1 MDKTSETT
9 DNFMTLPVFNARPEG
24 TAAVH
29 HDTAKKGFT
38 VVELMVV
45 IGIIGMLMGLLL
57 PAVQSA
63 REAGRRN
70 ACGNNIRQI
79 GLAVVDYGM
88 KKSRLPGWRN
98 AHPNNG
104 FPANSVTW
112 AIPILPQL
120 ERNDIYETY
129 RTGLGAPQQISLF
142 LCPSKGSRDAGDTVI
157 DYGANAGS
165 TMVTVFPGG
174 TQFNG
179 DGVFYDTLG
188 DVVNAPANYTKLTK
202 SLDTISEKDGTTTTL
217 LFAESPIGRD
227 YRGVP
232 SRAGGFEIP
241 QIPNP
246 SGLPSGP
253 GGSTDVPIFG
263 VLITGIPD
271 RPINPALAA
280 IKNERPGSLHPGG
293 AMVAF
298 CDGHTKF
305 VGNELANHVFIQL
318 MTSDMTWNGATNNY
332 TNATNGISA
341 QVNMTMKAAVLQ
353 ANALDPNVKNPYVLR
368 EADIP

>member
-1 MDKTSETT
+1 MDRVDKTFKST
-9 DNFMTLPVFNARPEG
+9 DNFMTLPVFNARPAG

-79 GLAVVDYGM
+79 ALALVDYGM

-98 AHPNNG
+98 AHPNG
-104 FPANSVTW
+104 VAANSVTW
-112 AIPILPQL
+112 AVPILPQL

-165 TMVTVFPGG
+165 TTVNVFPGG

-188 DVVNAPANYTKLTK
+188 DVIGAPPPAYTKLTK
-202 SLDTISEKDGTTTTL
+202 SLDTISEKDGTATTL
-217 LFAESPIGRD
+217 LVAESPISRNYGNSTIPLIPAA
-227 YRGVP
+227 GVN
-232 SRAGGFEIP
+232 GGL
-241 QIPNP
+241 Q
-246 SGLPSGP
+246 SGP
-253 GGSTDVPIFG
+253 LGESAVVPVFG
-263 VLITGIPD
+263 VLSAGIPGLGVAIPD
-271 RPINPALAA
+271 RPINPPLQSAA
-280 IKNERPGSLHPGG
+280 VNERPGSLHPGG

-305 VGNELANHVFIQL
+305 IGNELANHVFIQL
-318 MTSDMTWNGATNNY
+318 MTSDMKWDNVNLNY
-332 TNATNGISA
+332 VSSTPNGISPR
-341 QVNMTMKAAVLQ
+341 VNQLMKDAFA
-353 ANALDPNVKNPYVLR
+353 PPYVLN

>member
-9 DNFMTLPVFNARPEG
+9 DNFMELQVFNARPTG

-29 HDTAKKGFT
+29 HDTVKKGFT

-70 ACGNNIRQI
+70 ACSNNIRQI

-104 FPANSVTW
+104 LPANSVTW

-129 RTGLGAPQQISLF
+129 RTGAELPQQISLF

-165 TMVTVFPGG
+165 TAFAAFPNGNL
-174 TQFNG
+174 QFNG

-188 DVVNAPANYTKLTK
+188 TGNYSKLSK
-202 SLDTISEKDGTTTTL
+202 SLDTVSEKDGTTTTL
-217 LFAESPIGRD
+217 LIAESPIGRD

-232 SRAGGFEIP
+232 IPAGGFAIP

-253 GGSTDVPIFG
+253 GGSADVPIFG

-318 MTSDMTWNGATNNY
+318 MTSDMTWNGANY
-332 TNATNGISA
+332 VNASPNGISPRI
-341 QVNMTMKAAVLQ
+341 NNLMKDAFVPA
-353 ANALDPNVKNPYVLR
+353 PYVLK